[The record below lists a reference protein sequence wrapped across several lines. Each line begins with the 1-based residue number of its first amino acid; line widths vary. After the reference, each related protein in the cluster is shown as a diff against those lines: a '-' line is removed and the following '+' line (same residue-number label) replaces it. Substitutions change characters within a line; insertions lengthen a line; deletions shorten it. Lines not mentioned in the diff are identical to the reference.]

1 MFSIIDFK
9 EKYEKYTDEELFE
22 IHSTNADYSN
32 EANIALDEVIDKKG
46 GMDALLK
53 RLEQKNIIPN
63 EIKRITI
70 EINSL
75 GSATNDSSF
84 LKTVIKS
91 DILSEED
98 LHKIIDEKFAIYEA
112 NKKDKTVTSKT
123 IIVGG
128 VSAFVVAIVCGGLF
142 GLLLI
147 YTGAYHILLFVGLFF
162 LCYGFIKL
170 ITKQSSNN
178 AAIFI
183 FSVVAT
189 ILSIVIGFQVYYYF
203 GFLG

>member
-9 EKYEKYTDEELFE
+9 EKYKKYSDEELLE

-32 EANIALDEVIDKKG
+32 EANTALDEVIEAKG
-46 GMDALLK
+46 GMEALLK
-53 RLEQKNIIPN
+53 RLEQKNIVPN
-63 EIKRITI
+63 EIKRISK

-75 GSATNDSSF
+75 GDATNDATF

-91 DILSEED
+91 NILTDEE
-98 LHKIIDEKFAIYEA
+98 LNKIIDEKFAIYEA
-112 NKKDKTVTSKT
+112 NKKDKTITSKT
-123 IIVGG
+123 IVVGAASSILAS
-128 VSAFVVAIVCGGLF
+128 VVCGGLF

-147 YTGAYHILLFVGLFF
+147 YTGAYHVLFFVGLFF
-162 LCYGFIKL
+162 LCYGVIKL
-170 ITKQSSNN
+170 ITRQSSNN
-178 AAIFI
+178 AAILI

-189 ILSIVIGFQVYYYF
+189 ILSIVIGFLLYNYF